1 MRPDAAESDEIALG
15 AGTVDQSED
24 RRGIAVQQSGC
35 HNRHTGD
42 GRGPVRA
49 PASDGNEN
57 RKRPALDVRRKQV
70 NAVGVLAV
78 PHHGHTL
85 AVFELTD
92 RNHQLRTRRLTHR
105 SRIGQVRGYPRVRQ
119 SVNRS
124 RTACAQR
131 VTVRRS

>member
-1 MRPDAAESDEIALG
+1 MRPDAADSDEIALG

-24 RRGIAVQQSGC
+24 RRGIALQQSGC

-42 GRGPVRA
+42 GCVPVRA

-78 PHHGHTL
+78 PHNGHTL

-105 SRIGQVRGYPRVRQ
+105 SRIGQFPGYPRVRQ